1 MPVEEPGVRAAA
13 HGMEPQQQI
22 PQHFPRVEA
31 VCGLVMVVAFLNGIV
46 EVGEDGVIGRLHSG
60 KVRAVGDVPLLI
72 EPLYHQLQ
80 RVNVGRVKA
89 FIHAEHIPQEGDVL
103 GEQCPPESVRRV
115 RVFRPTAI
123 VPAARLQQIDAVLPT
138 EII

>member
-1 MPVEEPGVRAAA
+1 MPIKEPGVRAAA

-60 KVRAVGDVPLLI
+60 KVRVVGDVPLFIQALH
-72 EPLYHQLQ
+72 HQFQ
-80 RVNVGRVKA
+80 RVDVGRVKA
-89 FIHAEHIPQEGDVL
+89 LVDAEHIPQEGDVL
-103 GEQCPPESVRRV
+103 REQRPPESVRCV
-115 RVFRPTAI
+115 RVFRPAAI
-123 VPAARLQQIDAVLPT
+123 VPAARLQQVDAVLPA
-138 EII
+138 